1 MSFFALNT
9 AGNAL
14 QAYTEAMD
22 VTSNNIAN
30 VNTPGASRQVAELT
44 EAPPIAGSPD
54 YGTNLSHPG
63 TLGEGSLVDSI
74 QRIHDDSYDGL
85 FRGATS
91 SANYYTTEQAQLTN
105 LQSEFG
111 EPSAGVNTAFTTL
124 QTSLS
129 NLAASPTSSSVQQ
142 GVLSAAQ
149 GFVTKL
155 NSASQAIEDQE
166 STVLTQA
173 TSVVTQ
179 ANTLIENIAQLNG
192 EIRAQTAV
200 GNSPNTYLDQ
210 RDEDIDQLS
219 QLISVTTSIQADGS
233 TLVTVNGQAL
243 VNDTEAYTLAP
254 PVVGTA
260 SDGSPEFKIGFA
272 DDTNPT
278 NPTAVP
284 LGSGQLAAFAD
295 IYNNKLIPYAD
306 QLNNFASAAAGEM
319 NRITESGYDSEG
331 NAGTALFQ
339 PVSATEPISA
349 ANIQLGI
356 TETNALPTSFATTA
370 AISATATAPDG
381 NLLAPQ
387 PLNAANTTVD
397 IADALDGNQDL
408 NNPPAADVPASA
420 GPPPVAASGGV
431 QGVLTVTVNGVDQY
445 FYYST
450 NPAVDATGVGG
461 DGGYATGADVPGTA
475 GNAASVSD
483 FIANFNAAQLGVTAS
498 YNTTGQTIVF
508 TRDPTNTSLASRAAQ
523 GTNANSPTFQISD
536 SNITGTPDT
545 TQGVAATSLL
555 GALGASGINGQT
567 IGTNAD
573 GTDDTGVANALVSL
587 FSTPVGIGYLQTT
600 VGTVTGTVPGSLT
613 ITAPDAASAAYY
625 DTVDVGQELTFISA
639 TTGTEQTV
647 TVTGVNSNTGSIT
660 ASGFTSL
667 PVAGDAITTTPTETL
682 GTAYGGLVSQMALD
696 LSTASTAATTQS
708 NLASTINTSRQAVDG
723 INLDEETQN
732 LLKYQNAYQAAA
744 QTISTINDMLQTAIA
759 IISTTA

>member
-30 VNTPGASRQVAELT
+30 VNVPGASRQVAQLT
-44 EAPPIAGSPD
+44 EAPPITGSPD
-54 YGTNLSHPG
+54 YGENRSDPG
-63 TLGEGSLVDSI
+63 TLGEGSMVDSI

-111 EPSAGVNTAFTTL
+111 EPSNGVNTAFTSL

-129 NLAASPTSSSVQQ
+129 DLAASPTSTSVQQ
-142 GVLSAAQ
+142 GVLSAAN
-149 GFVTKL
+149 GFVTAL
-155 NSASQAIEDQE
+155 NSASAAIQGQE
-166 STVLTQA
+166 STVLGQA
-173 TSVVTQ
+173 TSVVSQ

-200 GNSPNTYLDQ
+200 GNNPNTYLDQ

-243 VNDTEAYTLAP
+243 VNDTEAYTLAN
-254 PVVGTA
+254 PVIGTA
-260 SDGSPEFKIGFA
+260 SDGSPEFKIGFS

-284 LGSGQLAAFAD
+284 LGSGQLGAFAD
-295 IYNNKLIPYAD
+295 LYNNKLISYGT
-306 QLNNFASAAAGEM
+306 QLDNFASAAAGEI

-331 NAGTALFQ
+331 NPGTALFQ

-349 ANIQLGI
+349 GNIEVGI
-356 TETNALPTSFATTA
+356 SAAESLPTSFATTA
-370 AISATATAPDG
+370 AISATATNSTTG

-387 PLNAANTTVD
+387 PLSAGNTTVNID
-397 IADALDGNQDL
+397 DPIDGNADL
-408 NNPPAADVPASA
+408 NNPPPADVAA
-420 GPPPVAASGGV
+420 QTGPPAVAASGGV
-431 QGVLTVTVNGVDQY
+431 QGALTVTVNGVDQY

-450 NPAVDATGVGG
+450 NPAIAPTAIAG
-461 DGGYATGADVPGTA
+461 DGAVPAGAA
-475 GNAASVSD
+475 GNAATVSD
-483 FIANFNAAQLGVTAS
+483 FITNFNAAQLGVTAS
-498 YNTTGQTIVF
+498 YDSVGQTIVF
-508 TRDPTNTSLASRAAQ
+508 TRDPANTSLAARAAQ
-523 GTNANSPTFQISD
+523 GTNANSPTFAISD

-545 TQGVAATSLL
+545 TQGVAAPSLL

-600 VGTVTGTVPGSLT
+600 VGSVTGTVPGSLT
-613 ITAPDAASAAYY
+613 IAPPAGDTTAY

-647 TVTGVNSNTGSIT
+647 TVTAVDRDTGSIT
-660 ASGFTSL
+660 ANFTSA
-667 PVAGDAITTTPTETL
+667 VAAGDAITTTPTQTL
-682 GTAYGGLVSQMALD
+682 GTAYSSLVSEMALD
-696 LSTASTAATTQS
+696 LSTATTAATTQS
-708 NLASTINTSRQAVDG
+708 NLASTINTSRQSVDG

-744 QTISTINDMLQTAIA
+744 QTISAINDMLQTAIS
-759 IISTTA
+759 IISTSA

>member
-1 MSFFALNT
+1 MSFFSLNT

-30 VNTPGASRQVAELT
+30 VNTPGASRQVAVLT
-44 EAPPIAGSPD
+44 EAPPVAGSPD
-54 YGTNLSHPG
+54 YGTNLSDPG
-63 TLGEGSLVDSI
+63 TLGEGSMVDSI

-111 EPSAGVNTAFTTL
+111 EPSNGVNTAFTSL

-129 NLAASPTSSSVQQ
+129 NLAASPTSTSVQQ
-142 GVLSAAQ
+142 GVISAAD
-149 GFVTKL
+149 GFVTAL
-155 NSASQAIEDQE
+155 NNGSQAIENQE

-173 TSVVTQ
+173 TSVVSQ

-200 GNSPNTYLDQ
+200 GNNPNTYLDQ

-254 PVVGTA
+254 PVVGT
-260 SDGSPEFKIGFA
+260 SSNGSPQFTIGFA
-272 DDTNPT
+272 DDPNPT
-278 NPTAVP
+278 NPTPVP
-284 LGSGQLAAFAD
+284 LGSGQLGAFAD
-295 IYNNKLIPYAD
+295 LYNNKLIPYAQ

-319 NRITESGYDSEG
+319 NIITESGYDSEG

-349 ANIQLGI
+349 ANIQVGI
-356 TETNALPTSFATTA
+356 TSADQIPVSFATTA
-370 AISATATAPDG
+370 ALSATATNPVTG

-387 PLNAANTTVD
+387 PLNAADTTVN
-397 IADALDGNQDL
+397 INDALDGNQDL
-408 NNPPAADVPASA
+408 NNPPTAAAV
-420 GPPPVAASGGV
+420 GPPAVVAGV
-431 QGVLTVTVNGVDQY
+431 QGALTVTVNGVNQY

-450 NPAVDATGVGG
+450 NPAVAPTAIAG
-461 DGGYATGADVPGTA
+461 DGAVPANAA
-475 GNAASVSD
+475 GNAATIAD
-483 FIANFNAAQLGVTAS
+483 FISSFNAAQLGVTAS

-523 GTNANSPTFQISD
+523 GANANSPTFEITD
-536 SNITGTPDT
+536 SNIGGTPDT
-545 TQGVAATSLL
+545 TQGVTSPSLL
-555 GALGASGINGQT
+555 GVLGASGINGQT
-567 IGTNAD
+567 IGTDAD

-587 FSTPVGIGYLQTT
+587 FSKPVGIGYLQTT

-613 ITAPDAASAAYY
+613 ITATTAAEAAQY

-639 TTGTEQTV
+639 TTGLQQTV
-647 TVTGVNSNTGSIT
+647 TVTGVNRNTGSIT
-660 ASGFTSL
+660 ASNFTTL
-667 PVAGDAITTTPTETL
+667 PATGDSIATTPTQTL
-682 GTAYGGLVSQMALD
+682 GTAYGSLVSQMALD
-696 LSTASTAATTQS
+696 LSTSSTASTTQS
-708 NLASTINTSRQAVDG
+708 NLASTINSSRQAVDG

-744 QTISTINDMLQTAIA
+744 QTISAINDMLQTAIA

>member
-30 VNTPGASRQVAELT
+30 VNVTGASRQVAELT
-44 EAPPIAGSPD
+44 EAPPITGSPD
-54 YGTNLSHPG
+54 YGENRSDPG
-63 TLGEGSLVDSI
+63 TLGEGSMVDSI
-74 QRIHDDSYDGL
+74 RRIHDDSYDGL

-91 SANYYTTEQAQLTN
+91 SANFYTTEQAQLTN

-111 EPSAGVNTAFTTL
+111 EPSNGVNAAFTSL

-129 NLAASPTSSSVQQ
+129 NLAASPTSTSVQQ
-142 GVLSAAQ
+142 GVLSAAN
-149 GFVTKL
+149 GFVSAL
-155 NSASQAIEDQE
+155 NSGSAAIQNQQ
-166 STVLTQA
+166 STVLGQA
-173 TSVVTQ
+173 TAVVSQ

-200 GNSPNTYLDQ
+200 GNQPNTYLDQ

-243 VNDTEAYTLAP
+243 VNDTEAYTLAD
-254 PVVGTA
+254 PVIGTA
-260 SDGSPEFKIGFA
+260 SNGSPEFKIGFA
-272 DDTNPT
+272 DDPNPT
-278 NPTAVP
+278 DPTAVP
-284 LGSGQLAAFAD
+284 LGSGQLGAFAD
-295 IYNNKLIPYAD
+295 LYNNKLIPYGE
-306 QLNNFASAAAGEM
+306 QLDNFASAAAGEI

-339 PVSATEPISA
+339 PVSATQPISA
-349 ANIQLGI
+349 ANIEVGI
-356 TETNALPTSFATTA
+356 SSADSLPLSFATTA
-370 AISATATAPDG
+370 AISATATNATTG

-387 PLNAANTTVD
+387 PLSAGNTTVNID
-397 IADALDGNQDL
+397 DPIDGNADL
-408 NNPPAADVPASA
+408 NNPPAADVA
-420 GPPPVAASGGV
+420 GAPPTGGV
-431 QGVLTVTVNGVDQY
+431 AGTLTVTVNGVAQTFAY
-445 FYYST
+445 NTNSLST
-450 NPAVDATGVGG
+450 P
-461 DGGYATGADVPGTA
+461 PGNSTT
-475 GNAASVSD
+475 VSD

-498 YNTTGQTIVF
+498 YDTVGQTIVF

-523 GTNANSPTFQISD
+523 GANANSPTFEITD

-545 TQGVAATSLL
+545 TQGVASTSLL

-567 IGTNAD
+567 IGTNGD

-600 VGTVTGTVPGSLT
+600 VGSVTGTAPGSLT
-613 ITAPDAASAAYY
+613 IAPPAADPTAY

-647 TVTGVNSNTGSIT
+647 TVTAVNRNTGSIT
-660 ASGFTSL
+660 ANFTSA
-667 PVAGDAITTTPTETL
+667 VAAGDSIATTPTQTL
-682 GTAYGGLVSQMALD
+682 GTAYSSLVSQMALD
-696 LSTASTAATTQS
+696 LSTATTAATTQS
-708 NLASTINTSRQAVDG
+708 NLATTINTSRQSVDG

-744 QTISTINDMLQTAIA
+744 QTISAINDMLQTAIS
-759 IISTTA
+759 IISTSA

>member
-30 VNTPGASRQVAELT
+30 VNVAGASRQVAELT
-44 EAPPIAGSPD
+44 EAQPIAGSPD
-54 YGTNLSHPG
+54 YGTDVTDPG
-63 TLGEGSLVDSI
+63 TLGEGSMVDSI
-74 QRIHDDSYDGL
+74 RRIHDDSYDGL

-91 SANYYTTEQAQLTN
+91 SANYYSTEQAQLTN

-111 EPSAGVNTAFTTL
+111 EPSNGVNTAFTTL

-129 NLAASPTSSSVQQ
+129 SLASSPTSTSVQQ
-142 GVLSAAQ
+142 GVISAAG
-149 GFVTKL
+149 GFVTAL
-155 NSASQAIEDQE
+155 NNAGEAIQNQE

-173 TSVVTQ
+173 TSVVSQ

-219 QLISVTTSIQADGS
+219 QLISVQTSIQADGS

-243 VNDTEAYTLAP
+243 VNDTEAYTLAA

-272 DDTNPT
+272 DDANPT
-278 NPTAVP
+278 NPTAIP
-284 LGSGQLAAFAD
+284 LGSGQLGAFAD
-295 IYNNKLIPYAD
+295 LYNNKLIPYSQ
-306 QLNNFASAAAGEM
+306 QLNNFASAAAGEI

-339 PVSATEPISA
+339 PVSATNPISA
-349 ANIQLGI
+349 TNIQVGI
-356 TETNALPTSFATTA
+356 DEASEVVTSFATTA
-370 AISATATAPDG
+370 AISSTATNSTTGSP
-381 NLLAPQ
+381 LAPQ
-387 PLNAANTTVD
+387 PLNAANTTVNLD
-397 IADALDGNQDL
+397 DQLDGNADL
-408 NNPPAADVPASA
+408 NNPPTVAAV
-420 GPPPVAASGGV
+420 GPPAVLAGV
-431 QGVLTVTVNGVDQY
+431 QGALTVTVNGVNQY

-450 NPAVDATGVGG
+450 NPNVTPTAIMG
-461 DGGYATGADVPGTA
+461 DGAVPA
-475 GNAASVSD
+475 SAKGNAATVAD
-483 FIANFNAAQLGVTAS
+483 FISNFNAAQLGVTAS
-498 YNTTGQTIVF
+498 YNSTGQTIVF

-523 GTNANSPTFQISD
+523 GANANSPTFEISD

-545 TQGVAATSLL
+545 TQGVTAPSLL
-555 GALGASGINGQT
+555 GVLGASGINGQT
-567 IGTNAD
+567 IGTNGD

-600 VGTVTGTVPGSLT
+600 VGSVTGTVVPGSLT
-613 ITAPDAASAAYY
+613 ITAPAVDPTAY
-625 DTVDVGQELTFISA
+625 DNVDVGQELTFISA
-639 TTGTEQTV
+639 ATGTEQTV
-647 TVTGVNSNTGSIT
+647 TVTAVNYDTGSIT
-660 ASGFTSL
+660 ANFSSL
-667 PVAGDAITTTPTETL
+667 PAMGDAITTTPSETL
-682 GTAYGGLVSQMALD
+682 GTAYSSLVSQMATD
-696 LSTASTAATTQS
+696 LSTATTGSTTQT
-708 NLASTINTSRQAVDG
+708 NLAGSINTSRQAVDG

-732 LLKYQNAYQAAA
+732 LLKYQSAYQAAA
-744 QTISTINDMLQTAIA
+744 QTISAINTLLQTTINM
-759 IISTTA
+759 ISTSA